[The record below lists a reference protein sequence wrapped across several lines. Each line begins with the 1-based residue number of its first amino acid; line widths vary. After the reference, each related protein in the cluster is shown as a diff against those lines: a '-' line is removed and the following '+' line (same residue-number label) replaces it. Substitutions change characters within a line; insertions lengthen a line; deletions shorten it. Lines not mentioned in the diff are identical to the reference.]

1 MPNRDSDPRYNNA
14 NDETEIFPS
23 SYSDCYSGSES
34 QYSGGNSDYCDDG
47 YSTGGYNREYNSGGY
62 SAPSNRGYN
71 DSNCGYNDAGYYSD
85 QQYQSYQQAPAQS
98 PAPQQSRPQSRPQK
112 SGPSISDQFDI
123 PKFIGSVV
131 AVAIVASITAYVVA
145 WILELVMERIATYV
159 NWTYPPIDRTY
170 YAIFAALVAIFAALL
185 WWVLNIGTT
194 LPSLF
199 YSWIVGVVLV
209 AAVVL
214 PLLLTTPFY
223 NGIIESVMNLVVG
236 LPVVY
241 LIAPIGNS
249 ARKN

>member
-1 MPNRDSDPRYNNA
+1 MPNRDSDPRYSNA

-23 SYSDCYSGSES
+23 SYSDRYSGSES
-34 QYSGGNSDYCDDG
+34 QYSAGRNSDYRDDG
-47 YSTGGYNREYNSGGY
+47 YSTGGYTREYNSGGY
-62 SAPSNRGYN
+62 GAPSNRGYN
-71 DSNCGYNDAGYYSD
+71 NSNRGYDNAGYYSD
-85 QQYQSYQQAPAQS
+85 QEYQSYQQGPAQS
-98 PAPQQSRPQSRPQK
+98 PAPQPSHPQK
-112 SGPSISDQFDI
+112 SGPSLSDQFDI

-131 AVAIVASITAYVVA
+131 AAAIVASITAYVVA
-145 WILELVMERIATYV
+145 WILELIKERIATYV

>member
-1 MPNRDSDPRYNNA
+1 MPHRDYDPRYSNA

-23 SYSDCYSGSES
+23 SYSDRFSG
-34 QYSGGNSDYCDDG
+34 
-47 YSTGGYNREYNSGGY
+47 RANSGY
-62 SAPSNRGYN
+62 Q
-71 DSNCGYNDAGYYSD
+71 DGYYSD
-85 QQYQSYQQAPAQS
+85 PRERQEQHQTQQYARYQDYQQVSNQS
-98 PAPQQSRPQSRPQK
+98 SVPQQSRSQEVS
-112 SGPSISDQFDI
+112 PSVSDQFDI

-131 AVAIVASITAYVVA
+131 AVAAVASITAYVVA

-159 NWTYPPIDRTY
+159 DWAYPPIDRTY
-170 YAIFAALVAIFAALL
+170 YAIFAAVVALLAALL

-199 YSWIVGVVLV
+199 YSWIVGVLLV

-214 PLLLTTPFY
+214 PLLLTTPLY
-223 NGIIESVMNLVVG
+223 NGVVESIMNLVVG

-249 ARKN
+249 AVRR

>member
-1 MPNRDSDPRYNNA
+1 MPNRDSDPRYSNA

-23 SYSDCYSGSES
+23 SYSERYSASES
-34 QYSGGNSDYCDDG
+34 QYSSGGNSGYRDDE
-47 YSTGGYNREYNSGGY
+47 YSAGSYNREYSSGGY
-62 SAPSNRGYN
+62 GAPSNRGYN
-71 DSNCGYNDAGYYSD
+71 ETNRRYSDRANYYSD
-85 QQYQSYQQAPAQS
+85 QQYQGHQQAPAQS
-98 PAPQQSRPQSRPQK
+98 PAPQQSRPQK
-112 SGPSISDQFDI
+112 SGPSLSDQFDI

-170 YAIFAALVAIFAALL
+170 YAIFAAVVAIFAALL

>member
-1 MPNRDSDPRYNNA
+1 MPNRDSDPRYSNA

-23 SYSDCYSGSES
+23 SYSDRYSGSGS
-34 QYSGGNSDYCDDG
+34 QYSAGGNSDYRDDG
-47 YSTGGYNREYNSGGY
+47 YSAGSYNREYTSGGY
-62 SAPSNRGYN
+62 GAPSNRGYN
-71 DSNCGYNDAGYYSD
+71 DNASHYSD
-85 QQYQSYQQAPAQS
+85 QQYQSYQQAPAPS
-98 PAPQQSRPQSRPQK
+98 PAPQQSRPQK
-112 SGPSISDQFDI
+112 SGPSLGDQFDI

-170 YAIFAALVAIFAALL
+170 YAIFAAVVAIFAALL

-249 ARKN
+249 ARKS